1 MKKHFITGALTL
13 AAAALSAATL
23 DIVPAEFKIY
33 KVGEPVTF
41 KVTAKCDKGKLMTA
55 GTFAVKVTDSGK
67 TPIGKPVQID
77 LAKGN
82 PTSFTVKL
90 DRPGFILA
98 AATNCTLRDNKTI
111 KWSRKGF
118 APLAGAAVEP
128 EKIKA
133 GAERPADF
141 NKFWQD
147 GVKAYKNAEVI
158 VTPAPELA
166 KIIEPVKN
174 LKERLAGYNFYRVE
188 SKFADKSG
196 SITGFLV
203 VPAAPGKYPIIAGVP
218 GAGPGTIYPGASYF
232 SGKPAIQLF
241 MNVHPYPTAS
251 TGAEQKKRYN
261 EYNKSLQTPQ
271 GIKRIYTMYKADN
284 RDEYIY
290 RKVWLALNRALEHVM
305 TMKEFDGKN
314 IAAVGSSQG
323 GGSALALAGI
333 NSKVTCVVANVPA
346 LCDHGG
352 WKAGRAPGWPRLH
365 NNWKGK
371 ADAAAAY
378 FDGANFAMNIKAPA
392 LVSVGYIDVTC
403 SPSSV
408 YAAYNNLAGK
418 KSIYPM
424 YRLGHTATADF
435 SPAASKFL
443 DEQFF
448 GK

>member
-1 MKKHFITGALTL
+1 L
-13 AAAALSAATL
+13 A
-23 DIVPAEFKIY
+23 
-33 KVGEPVTF
+33 
-41 KVTAKCDKGKLMTA
+41 TA
-55 GTFAVKVTDSGK
+55 G
-67 TPIGKPVQID
+67 
-77 LAKGN
+77 
-82 PTSFTVKL
+82 
-90 DRPGFILA
+90 
-98 AATNCTLRDNKTI
+98 NCTLRDKKI
-111 KWSRKGF
+111 VKWARKPF
-118 APLAGAAVEP
+118 AALGGAAVEP

-158 VTPAPELA
+158 ITPAPELA
-166 KIIEPVKN
+166 QVIAPHKA
-174 LKERLAGYNFYRVE
+174 LQQRLEGYNLYRVE

-196 SITGFLV
+196 SITGFLA

-218 GAGPGTIYPGASYF
+218 GAGAGTIYPGTSYV

-251 TGAEQKKRYN
+251 TGAEQKKRYD
-261 EYNKSLQTPQ
+261 EYNESLQTPQ
-271 GIKRIYTMYKADN
+271 GINRIYTMYKADN

-352 WKAGRAPGWPRLH
+352 WKAGRAPGWPHLH

-378 FDGANFAMNIKAPA
+378 FDAANFAMNIKVPA
-392 LVSVGYIDVTC
+392 LVSVGYIDTTC

-408 YAAYNNLAGK
+408 YAAYNNLTGK

-424 YRLGHTATADF
+424 YRLGHTATSDF
-435 SPAASKFL
+435 SKAASKFL
-443 DEQFF
+443 NEQFS